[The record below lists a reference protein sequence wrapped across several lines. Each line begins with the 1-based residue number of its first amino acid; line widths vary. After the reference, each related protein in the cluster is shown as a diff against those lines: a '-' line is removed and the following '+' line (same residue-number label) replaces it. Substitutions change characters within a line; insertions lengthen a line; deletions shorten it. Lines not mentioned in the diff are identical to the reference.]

1 MQKIKTIIKT
11 VASFIWKAFK
21 FVFYLIAQFLTN
33 ETKWAKVVW
42 LCLDA
47 LMIYGVLYRFYN
59 FDPSNPS
66 DVNGLFTNALGGLFW
81 AFHFGFIAIWL
92 IITMVDESADERW
105 EKVMEH
111 MVATDSANQKKM
123 FEKMGEFIFTPT
135 VYLTLTFNTREAG
148 QAFIDEQQKTNLL
161 GKYIRE
167 SLSKHT
173 ELVEKNVVV
182 NVNWWTSMLNF
193 TDFTS
198 MENGE
203 ANPTDNQEVEQIS
216 TEKETENV

>member
-11 VASFIWKAFK
+11 AASSIWKAFK
-21 FVFYLIAQFLTN
+21 FVIHIIAQFFTN

-42 LCLDA
+42 LCIDS
-47 LMIYGVLYRFYN
+47 LMIYGFLYRFYN

-66 DVNGLFTNALGGLFW
+66 DVNGLFRNALGGLFW

-105 EKVMEH
+105 QKVMEH

-123 FEKMGEFIFTPT
+123 FEKMGEFIYTPT

-148 QAFIDEQQKTNLL
+148 QAFLDEQQKTNLL
-161 GKYIRE
+161 DKYIRE
-167 SLSKHT
+167 ALSKHT
-173 ELVEKNVVV
+173 ELAEKNVAI
-182 NVNWWTSMLNF
+182 NVNWWTSMLEL
-193 TDFTS
+193 TCA
-198 MENGE
+198 ENGE
-203 ANPTDNQEVEQIS
+203 ADPADNTDAEQTS
-216 TEKETENV
+216 AEKETENV